1 MHKKTVLENGLRVIT
16 QKSAGTK
23 AVTVLILCGAGSRYE
38 DQSIRGI
45 SHFLE
50 HMFFKGANRYKNARE
65 VSEAIDSVGGEFNAF
80 TGKEYAGYFVKVA
93 SEHFETAADVL
104 SDMLVNAKFDSHE
117 IEKERGVILEEF
129 NMYQDTP
136 MYQVGWDFE
145 NLLFGEQPMGWD
157 EIGTKELI
165 KNVTHEDF
173 LKYKNSLYTADNC
186 VVCVAGNIDEKKV
199 IKTIEEKFNFGNE
212 KRSRGFEGFKPDL
225 AKDLKKLHIKK
236 TEQTHIVCG
245 ARGIPEGHADHYV
258 EQVLSTILGGNM
270 SSRMFMAVRE
280 EKGLC
285 YYVKTETDNYTDCGA
300 ISTRAGVDVNR
311 AVLAIDAI
319 KAEYARICD
328 EVVSEKELSKG
339 KEFIKGKIALR
350 LEDSEEMAHLLGKY
364 ELLYGKIKTVEEIAR
379 GVDAVTAEDVQRV
392 ARELL
397 APENL
402 RIAAIGPVE
411 GLR

>member
-1 MHKKTVLENGLRVIT
+1 MHKKTTLENGLRIIT
-16 QKSAGTK
+16 QKVPGTK

-38 DQSIRGI
+38 DQKIRGI

-50 HMFFKGANRYKNARE
+50 HMFFKGASRYTNAKA
-65 VSEAIDSVGGEFNAF
+65 VAEAIDAIGGEFNAF

-93 SEHFETAADVL
+93 SEHFQTAADVL
-104 SDMLVNAKFDSHE
+104 SDMLVNARFDSAE
-117 IEKERGVILEEF
+117 IEKERGVILEEY

-157 EIGTKELI
+157 EIGTKDLI
-165 KNVTHEDF
+165 RTVTHEDF
-173 LKYKNSLYTADNC
+173 VNYKKSLYTADNC
-186 VVCVAGNIDEKKV
+186 VVCIAGNINDTEVVKTVTEKF
-199 IKTIEEKFNFGNE
+199 TFGEEKS
-212 KRSRGFEGFKPDL
+212 SRKFEGFKPGL
-225 AKDLKKLHIKK
+225 AKDLKKLHVKK

-245 ARGIPEGHADHYV
+245 ARGVPENHKDHYV

-270 SSRMFMAVRE
+270 SSRMFTAVRE

-285 YYVKTETDNYTDCGA
+285 YYIKTETDNYTDCGA
-300 ISTRAGVDVNR
+300 ISTRAGVDVTR
-311 AVLAIDAI
+311 AVMALDAI
-319 KAEYARICD
+319 KLEYAKVRD
-328 EVVSEKELSKG
+328 EVVPEKELIKA

-350 LEDSEEMAHLLGKY
+350 LEDSEELAHLFGKY
-364 ELLYGKIKTVEEIAR
+364 ELLYGKIRTVEEIVH
-379 GVDAVTAEDVQRV
+379 GVEAVTAADVQRL

-402 RIAAIGPVE
+402 RVAAIGPVE
-411 GLR
+411 GMR